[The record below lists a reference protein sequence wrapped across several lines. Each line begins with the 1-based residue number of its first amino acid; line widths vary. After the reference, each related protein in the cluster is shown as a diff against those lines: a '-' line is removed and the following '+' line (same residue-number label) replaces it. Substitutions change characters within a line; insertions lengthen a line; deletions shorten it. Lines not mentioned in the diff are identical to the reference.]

1 MILTKLSGGNT
12 KMKFIIIL
20 ISSFIFFK
28 DAYAQNNFIINGIVN
43 KEYEG
48 ASIQFHNNSYKT
60 GANQFTEVKNGQFV
74 IKGIIKNLYD
84 YCSLSFNKEGKYYF
98 TDFFICKGKFSLK
111 VKKLSILNVN
121 NNIEFINFPL
131 MKENEEYQSLI
142 LPYAIKIDKASIHM
156 DNSIKINSSTQ
167 VIDSLESV
175 VKDCRKKSVMESIR
189 YIKKYRDSYLAF
201 YYFKEEV
208 IPTTI
213 YPDTLEKIFSLFKE
227 SFRDS
232 EEGKIIK
239 QIIKNKQ
246 SIVLGNILPDF
257 RFITPDRISYKLSDF
272 RDKKSVLVCFWASWC
287 GPCIKGFPIFRS
299 INDSFSNKGLQLIS
313 ISFDDEI
320 EHWHISRKKYDLP
333 WLQTNYLKDFMPEGN
348 IKELYD
354 IRYIPQYFLI
364 DKTGR
369 IIYHSEQIDDD
380 NSYTILKSL
389 LSKVLND

>member
-1 MILTKLSGGNT
+1 
-12 KMKFIIIL
+12 MKKIIIL
-20 ISSFIFFK
+20 IASFIFFK
-28 DAYAQNNFIINGIVN
+28 DVYAQNNFIISGIVN

-48 ASIQFHNNSYKT
+48 ASIQFHNYSYKT
-60 GANQFTEVKNGQFV
+60 GAKQFTEVKNGQFV
-74 IKGIIKNLYD
+74 IKGLSKNIYD

-98 TDFFICKGKFSLK
+98 TDFFICKGKFLLK
-111 VKKLSILNVN
+111 VKKLNI
-121 NNIEFINFPL
+121 NNINNSIEYINFPL
-131 MKENEEYQSLI
+131 MKENEKYKSLK
-142 LPYAIKIDKASIHM
+142 LPYTIKIDKAFIEM
-156 DNSIKINSSTQ
+156 EKSIKIKSGTE

-175 VKDCRKKSVMESIR
+175 VKNFRRQSVRETIR

-201 YYFKEEV
+201 YYFKEDV
-208 IPTTI
+208 IPRSI
-213 YPDTLEKIFSLFKE
+213 HPDTLKKIFSLFKK
-227 SFRDS
+227 SFRNS
-232 EEGKIIK
+232 EEGEIIK

-257 RFITPDRISYKLSDF
+257 RFITQDSMSYKLSNF
-272 RDKKSVLVCFWASWC
+272 RGKKFVLLCFWASWC

-333 WLQTNYLKDFMPEGN
+333 WLQTNYLKDFMPDGN

-364 DKTGR
+364 DKAGR

-380 NSYTILKSL
+380 GSYTKLKNL
-389 LSKVLND
+389 LSKVLNE